1 MITCPVFLQSIDFAC
16 GSNIG
21 GVKEIAISNW
31 GFANYEFEYQVIDT
45 KTQDEYTALDSTE
58 QAKYE
63 LVDEVYVQYAKDI
76 DGEKIISAV
85 KTATLNSGFEK
96 AKKYAF
102 NDETCSFTETLQ
114 ANTNGVNFWQASVNM
129 VFSRQDSAKRLSIS
143 ALMQGRCQIILT
155 DNNNKRW
162 LIGYERPLRM
172 TSGDITT
179 GTAFADDNTYTIS
192 LTASSSIMSIPVS
205 EEAYTVLVEQ

>member
-1 MITCPVFLQSIDFAC
+1 MITCPVYLQSIDFAC

-21 GVKEIAISNW
+21 GVKEIAIANW

-45 KTQDEYTALDSTE
+45 KTQEEYTALDSTE

-114 ANTNGVNFWQASVNM
+114 ANTNGVNFWEASVNM

-143 ALMQGRCQIILT
+143 ALMAGRCQIILT
-155 DNNNKRW
+155 DNNKKRW